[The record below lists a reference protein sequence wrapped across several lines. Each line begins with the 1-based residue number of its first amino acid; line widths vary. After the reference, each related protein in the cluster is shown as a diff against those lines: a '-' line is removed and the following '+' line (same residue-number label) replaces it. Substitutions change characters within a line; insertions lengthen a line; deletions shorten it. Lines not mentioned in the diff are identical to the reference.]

1 MNLRAKFVFS
11 IGLLGLILLLLPSTL
26 RADPIIGTFNGTAN
40 CIPFSCDALFG
51 ISTYQQ
57 VYASSAFTGVTP
69 FNQIN
74 FFLALPGTLDS
85 GTYTIDFSY
94 TSQAVNGLS
103 SASPSANI
111 GADETLFG
119 TFSLG
124 GGATPSTLAFTGN
137 AFTYNPAMGNLL
149 MTINISGASDG
160 AVSGFYDTDSSG
172 SVTSRAFF
180 GATNVADSAGLVT
193 GFASVPEPSSMLLLG
208 TGLLGL
214 LALTA
219 RSKRHVPPTAC

>member
-11 IGLLGLILLLLPSTL
+11 IGLLGLMCLLLPGSL
-26 RADPIIGTFNGTAN
+26 RADPIVGTTNSDN

-74 FFLALPGTLDS
+74 FFLDLPGTLDS
-85 GTYTIDFSY
+85 GTYTIKFSY

-103 SASPSANI
+103 IASPSANI
-111 GADETLFG
+111 GADETSFG
-119 TFSLG
+119 SFTLG
-124 GGATPSTLAFTGN
+124 GGATPSTLTFTGN
-137 AFTYNPAMGNLL
+137 TFAYDPAMGNLL

-160 AVSGFYDTDSSG
+160 ALNGFYNADSSG

-180 GATNVADSAGLVT
+180 GTSNDVADSEGLVT

-214 LALTA
+214 FALAA
-219 RSKRHVPPTAC
+219 RRN